1 MPRSNSILKYFI
13 EFTVIVLGVSASF
26 WVEEYREKLQNK
38 EEKFKVLNN
47 LKIELDEIDV
57 FSLERKLMFT
67 KDEKILYIL
76 LIFFPQLY

>member
-1 MPRSNSILKYFI
+1 MSRSNSILKYFI

-47 LKIELDEIDV
+47 LKIELDEPGM
-57 FSLERKLMFT
+57 R
-67 KDEKILYIL
+67 YIKN
-76 LIFFPQLY
+76 